1 MFLDILGVSTKLGSI
16 ISDKHANGNAGKAL
30 SCKIEIH
37 RHIKHL
43 VFKIK
48 ENAFIHHLQI
58 YLFT

>member
-1 MFLDILGVSTKLGSI
+1 MLGLSTKLGSI

-37 RHIKHL
+37 HHIKHL
-43 VFKIK
+43 VLKIK
-48 ENAFIHHLQI
+48 EDAFIHNLQI